1 MSKDKKL
8 TPEDAAKKL
17 QDMVSLGIPDTK
29 FSAQPV
35 FAEPLTELTEKV
47 ELTEKAEK
55 EENVSFPSLARRKRR
70 EQPENYRDTYFRRVD
85 FSDRQ
90 PLYIT
95 RSTHEKLMMMVN
107 LIGGR
112 KATISSFVENVVLQ
126 HLESHREEINRLF
139 DEHYAKSRTGFYSN
153 LIIYILSLHPA

>member
-1 MSKDKKL
+1 MSNDKKMN
-8 TPEDAAKKL
+8 PEDAAKKL

-29 FSAQPV
+29 FSAQAPTP
-35 FAEPLTELTEKV
+35 AEQLPESAEKV
-47 ELTEKAEK
+47 EK
-55 EENVSFPSLARRKRR
+55 EEIAPVSFPSLARRRR
-70 EQPENYRDTYFRRVD
+70 KEQAESYKDAYFRRVD

-95 RSTHEKLMMMVN
+95 RSTHEKLMMIVN

-126 HLESHREEINRLF
+126 HLENHREEINRLF
-139 DEHYAKSRTGFYSN
+139 DEHYTKSRTGF
-153 LIIYILSLHPA
+153 

>member
-1 MSKDKKL
+1 MSNDKKL
-8 TPEDAAKKL
+8 SPEDAAKKL
-17 QDMVSLGIPDTK
+17 QGMVSLGIPDTK
-29 FSAQPV
+29 FSAQTTTTQAIS
-35 FAEPLTELTEKV
+35 AELPPENIEPTEKEGKDETV
-47 ELTEKAEK
+47 PVL
-55 EENVSFPSLARRKRR
+55 PSPARRKRR
-70 EQPENYRDTYFRRVD
+70 EQPESYRDTYFRRVD

-95 RSTHEKLMMMVN
+95 RTTHEKLMMMVN

-139 DEHYAKSRTGFYSN
+139 DEHYAKSRNEF
-153 LIIYILSLHPA
+153 

>member
-1 MSKDKKL
+1 MSNDKKL

-17 QDMVSLGIPDTK
+17 QGMVSLGIPDTK
-29 FSAQPV
+29 ISAQPPS
-35 FAEPLTELTEKV
+35 AELPPEST
-47 ELTEKAEK
+47 EK
-55 EENVSFPSLARRKRR
+55 EETVPVSVPSLARRRR
-70 EQPENYRDTYFRRVD
+70 KEQPESYRDTYFRRVD

-95 RSTHEKLMMMVN
+95 RSTHEKLMMIVK

-112 KATISSFVENVVLQ
+112 KATISSFVENVALQ

-139 DEHYAKSRTGFYSN
+139 DEHYTKSRNEF
-153 LIIYILSLHPA
+153 

>member
-1 MSKDKKL
+1 MSNDKKMN
-8 TPEDAAKKL
+8 PEDAAKKL

-29 FSAQPV
+29 FSAQAPPL
-35 FAEPLTELTEKV
+35 AEQLPETNEK
-47 ELTEKAEK
+47 T
-55 EENVSFPSLARRKRR
+55 ENVSLPSLARRRR
-70 EQPENYRDTYFRRVD
+70 KEQQESYKDTYFRRVD

-95 RSTHEKLMMMVN
+95 RTTHEKLMMIVN

-139 DEHYAKSRTGFYSN
+139 DEHYTKSRNDF
-153 LIIYILSLHPA
+153 